1 MKFSDIQNL
10 SDAYS
15 KILTEDVGLGGHA
28 VGTNSASIEMGL
40 QMPDN
45 GAHRDASFDKQNSEK
60 NVKSAVEEL
69 KSIFGE
75 LKNAQGLESW
85 VASKLAT
92 AADRIEL
99 LHNYII
105 R

>member
-15 KILTEDVGLGGHA
+15 KIITEDVGLGGHV
-28 VGTNSASIEMGL
+28 VGTNSGSIQMGM

-45 GAHRDASFDKQNSEK
+45 GARKDVSFDKQKSEK
-60 NVKSAVEEL
+60 DIKSAIEEL

-85 VASKLAT
+85 VSSKLAT

-105 R
+105 T